1 MALSQCKNADA
12 RGSTFIDVG
21 REQTHN
27 TTIHHQ
33 TINLNISVSG
43 PTRNLHHLL
52 RDVTDDVP
60 ACWQGAQELQ
70 KKAIAPSFHST
81 ASTSGDIVA
90 HLIIEI
96 VQLLMHTETS
106 GDYRILKLELES
118 LQQTLTLVG
127 LAVHAYEYTQLGR
140 SLANIMNQELER
152 CRVVLQELLDTING
166 YRWGLSSTRIHYY
179 WSQVWWSGCDVDGLM
194 ALRQKLA
201 ACQEY
206 LSRCLKGLKS

>member
-21 REQTHN
+21 RDQTHN

-43 PTRNLHHLL
+43 STRNLHHFL

-60 ACWQGAQELQ
+60 AWGAQELQ
-70 KKAIAPSFHST
+70 KMAIALSSHST
-81 ASTSGDIVA
+81 AGTSGDTVA
-90 HLIIEI
+90 RLIIEI

-106 GDYRILKLELES
+106 GDYRNLKLELES

-166 YRWGLSSTRIHYY
+166 YRWGLRSTRIHYY
-179 WSQVWWSGCDVDGLM
+179 WSQVWWSGCDMDRLM
-194 ALRQKLA
+194 ALRQKLS
-201 ACQEY
+201 ACQGS